1 MIHDS
6 SFIISFILEDVPDHL
21 SVLGAVDGLILL
33 PNTKHLSIF
42 PHMFYNFQ
50 SILHAIK
57 VETSNNI
64 DTDDRPVV
72 CVYLMVNFVLDLSTY
87 AYHQKD
93 SNLVCFVFQLIF
105 NVSLN
110 ELNNL
115 LHLLFRTQTMNSC
128 NLHIW

>member
-6 SFIISFILEDVPDHL
+6 SFIISFILEDMLDHL
-21 SVLGAVDGLILL
+21 SVLSAVDGLILL
-33 PNTKHLSIF
+33 SNTKLLSIF

-72 CVYLMVNFVLDLSTY
+72 CLSYGKLCIGFKYLRLSS
-87 AYHQKD
+87 KGFK
-93 SNLVCFVFQLIF
+93 SSLFCFSTDIYCKFERI
-105 NVSLN
+105 
-110 ELNNL
+110 E
-115 LHLLFRTQTMNSC
+115 
-128 NLHIW
+128 